1 MATDRPLARTIRQRL
16 TAELASRLDG
26 VDEQLTCSICHE
38 LFDDPTQLSTGHS
51 YCREC
56 ILQHLANS
64 ATCRSRARA
73 ADDARPNHA
82 LRGLIDAQRCR
93 AASRCATRGPRRAK
107 SRFTRA
113 RRARAEPAGARAR
126 LRVRKCARRRARARA
141 RVWPRGSRRSASSS
155 ARTPLRASSPSCATR
170 QRRRRRPSATRR
182 ACRRRPPSA
191 NPPRRA
197 RRASSAA

>member
-64 ATCRSRARA
+64 ATCPLTGARVA

-82 LRGLIDAQRCR
+82 LRGLIDAQRVR
-93 AASRCATRGPRRAK
+93 AASRGATRGPRRAK
-107 SRFTRA
+107 SRFTR
-113 RRARAEPAGARAR
+113 RTARAR
-126 LRVRKCARRRARARA
+126 
-141 RVWPRGSRRSASSS
+141 
-155 ARTPLRASSPSCATR
+155 
-170 QRRRRRPSATRR
+170 
-182 ACRRRPPSA
+182 
-191 NPPRRA
+191 
-197 RRASSAA
+197 